1 MSRIA
6 DALIRSKGRGTS
18 VAPGHWSEGLLATA
32 GSRTTVDEFTP
43 ELLPAGAIGHDRL
56 PPVVEREAAAVA
68 TQPPES
74 KALLPA
80 VPQPHAIGFPA
91 QVPEPVEGKLISLK
105 GVDRQTVEEFR
116 RLAGTL
122 HSLQQQ
128 NGIKSLMVT
137 SSMPREGKT
146 LTSTNLALAF
156 SELYQRRVLLIDGDL
171 RRPSIEQIFGIQDTA
186 GLGEGLRTNGAPLPV
201 VQVLPR
207 LAVLPAG
214 RPASDPTAGLASER
228 MRSVLKEAVD
238 RFDWVILDSPPV
250 ELSSDAN
257 LMAELVDG
265 VIFVVAAGSTSYRT
279 AERALTE
286 IGRNRV
292 IGTVL
297 NRMRQSA
304 VPPSGY
310 YDHYYR
316 DAMASEV
323 L

>member
-6 DALIRSKGRGTS
+6 DALNRRKAEGTS
-18 VAPGHWSEGLLATA
+18 VAPGHWSGGRLATV
-32 GSRTTVDEFTP
+32 GTHTTVDEFTP
-43 ELLPAGAIGHDRL
+43 EFLPGADTDLDRL
-56 PPVVEREAAAVA
+56 PPVVERQAVA
-68 TQPPES
+68 VAAQPLMSNPT
-74 KALLPA
+74 LIA
-80 VPQPHAIGFPA
+80 VPQPHVTRFPA
-91 QVPEPVEGKLISLK
+91 SVPESVEGKLISLK
-105 GVDRQTVEEFR
+105 GIDRQSVEEFR

-137 SSMPREGKT
+137 SSAPREGKT

-156 SELYQRRVLLIDGDL
+156 SELYLRRVLLIDGDL
-171 RRPSIEQIFGIQDTA
+171 RRPFVEQIFGIQDAA
-186 GLGEGLRTNGAPLPV
+186 GLGERLRTDGAPLQV

-228 MRSVLKEAVD
+228 MRAVLKEAAD

-279 AERALTE
+279 AARALNE
-286 IGRNRV
+286 VGRKRV
-292 IGTVL
+292 LGTVL
-297 NRMRQSA
+297 NKMGSA
-304 VPPSGY
+304 TSSDY
-310 YDHYYR
+310 AHYYGQAVAR
-316 DAMASEV
+316 EAR
-323 L
+323 

>member
-6 DALIRSKGRGTS
+6 DALIRSRGKGS
-18 VAPGHWSEGLLATA
+18 VARGHWSEGRLVTA
-32 GSRTTVDEFTP
+32 GTHTTVDEFTA
-43 ELLPAGAIGHDRL
+43 EFLSGAGNGHDRL
-56 PPVVEREAAAVA
+56 APVVENPRVTVAA
-68 TQPPES
+68 QPQASNPM
-74 KALLPA
+74 LPA
-80 VPQPHAIGFPA
+80 IPQPHAVPFPA
-91 QVPEPVEGKLISLK
+91 QVPESVEGKLISLK
-105 GVDRQTVEEFR
+105 GVDRHSVEEFR

-128 NGIKSLMVT
+128 SGIKSLMVT
-137 SSMPREGKT
+137 SSVPQEGKT

-156 SELYQRRVLLIDGDL
+156 SELYLRRVLLIDGDL
-171 RRPSIEQIFGIQDTA
+171 RRPFVEQIFGIQAAA
-186 GLGEGLRTNGAPLPV
+186 GLGDVLRADGAPLPI

-214 RPASDPTAGLASER
+214 RPASNPTAGLASER
-228 MRSVLKEAVD
+228 MRTVLQEAVD
-238 RFDWVILDSPPV
+238 DFDWVILDSPPV
-250 ELSSDAN
+250 EVSSDAN

-286 IGRNRV
+286 IGRKRV

-297 NRMRQSA
+297 NKMGQSSSA
-304 VPPSGY
+304 HY
-310 YDHYYR
+310 AHYYG
-316 DAMASEV
+316 DAAASEA